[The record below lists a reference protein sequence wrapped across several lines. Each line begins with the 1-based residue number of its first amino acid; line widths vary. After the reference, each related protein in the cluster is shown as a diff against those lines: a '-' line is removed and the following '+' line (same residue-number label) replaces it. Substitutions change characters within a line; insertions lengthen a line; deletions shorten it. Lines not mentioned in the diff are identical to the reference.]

1 MVGEVT
7 RSISVKQGTAFF
19 FPLLNSE
26 ASGPLPVSVRPG
38 REEAIAIAL
47 REYNLSRPAWE
58 SFKTLEQLEL
68 GNALWVIERAY
79 QLRGV

>member
-1 MVGEVT
+1 MKNTQRT
-7 RSISVKQGTAFF
+7 RRSYAHMARRVMALVNI
-19 FPLLNSE
+19 PL
-26 ASGPLPVSVRPG
+26 LPVSGRLG

-68 GNALWVIERAY
+68 GNALWVIERSY

>member
-1 MVGEVT
+1 MARRVMALVN
-7 RSISVKQGTAFF
+7 I
-19 FPLLNSE
+19 PL
-26 ASGPLPVSVRPG
+26 LPVSGRLG

-58 SFKTLEQLEL
+58 SFKTFEQLEL
-68 GNALWVIERAY
+68 DNALWVIARAY

>member
-1 MVGEVT
+1 MARRVMALG
-7 RSISVKQGTAFF
+7 SI
-19 FPLLNSE
+19 PL
-26 ASGPLPVSVRPG
+26 LPVSVRPLG

-47 REYNLSRPAWE
+47 REYNLSRHAWE

-68 GNALWVIERAY
+68 GSALWVIERSY

>member
-1 MVGEVT
+1 MRVWLGV
-7 RSISVKQGTAFF
+7 
-19 FPLLNSE
+19 LW
-26 ASGPLPVSVRPG
+26 RPG
-38 REEAIAIAL
+38 RDEAIGMAL

-58 SFKTLEQLEL
+58 SFKTFEQLEL